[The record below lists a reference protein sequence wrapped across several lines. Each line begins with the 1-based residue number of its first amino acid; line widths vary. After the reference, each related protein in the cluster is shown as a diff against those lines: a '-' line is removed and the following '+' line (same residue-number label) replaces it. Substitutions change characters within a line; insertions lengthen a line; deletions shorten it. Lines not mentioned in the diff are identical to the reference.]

1 MANDPVNHPAHYTTG
16 TIETL
21 DYILDQRCGY
31 LDGQVI
37 KYLSRYRHKGHP
49 IQDLRKAEF
58 YLRRLI
64 AELQADEEGMKHA
77 Q

>member
-37 KYLSRYRHKGHP
+37 KYLSRYRYKGHP

-64 AELQADEEGMKHA
+64 AELQAEEEGIKHA